1 MKTLKIGFF
10 ILSVFLFS
18 FSDSKK
24 TSTKPNIIVFFIDDM
39 GSQDLGCYGN
49 TFNQTPN
56 IDKLAKMG
64 VRYTDAYSACTVC
77 SPSRAALMTG
87 KYPAQLHITDW
98 IAGHVKKNAK
108 LLIPDWKLFLPLEEK
123 TVAEYLIE
131 VGYATWH
138 VGKWHL
144 GEGNKYL
151 PTNQGFDL
159 NFGGSNW
166 GQPLG
171 SYFSPFKM
179 PNLKDDE
186 SKGYYLTDRLT
197 DEAVR
202 LIENQPNNKPFF
214 LNFAHYGVHT
224 PLQAKAEKIAKYSKL
239 LKEKDSQ
246 KNPIYAAM
254 IESVDESVGRVIE
267 TLKKKNLLENTLIIF
282 AADNGTLMSSATS
295 LPFKKGKGWCY
306 EGGTRTPLLMY
317 WKGSFENGSEFKQP
331 IITMDI
337 MATILKSAG
346 LKIPKDVDGED
357 IKSLIKN
364 KKSIDRALYWHYPH
378 YHQGDNPYGAIRK
391 GDWKLIEFYEN
402 NTFELYNLKNDIGET
417 KDLSKLEPEK
427 VNELKNLLNNWRL
440 KMDAQMPTQ
449 NPNYVP

>member
-1 MKTLKIGFF
+1 MKTLKIGLF

-64 VRYTDAYSACTVC
+64 ARFTDAYSACTVC

-98 IAGHVKKNAK
+98 IAGHVKKNPK

-123 TVAEYLIE
+123 TVAEYLKE

-144 GEGNKYL
+144 GEGDKYL

-159 NFGGSNW
+159 NVGGSNW
-166 GQPLG
+166 GEPKK

-186 SKGYYLTDRLT
+186 SKDYYLTDRLT
-197 DEAVR
+197 DEAVK

-224 PLQAKAEKIAKYSKL
+224 PLQAKADKIAKYSKL
-239 LKEKDSQ
+239 LKEKDPQ

-267 TLKKKNLLENTLIIF
+267 TLKNKSLLENTLIIF
-282 AADNGTLMSSATS
+282 AADNGTLMNSATS
-295 LPFKKGKGWCY
+295 LPFKKGKGWSY

-317 WKGSFENGSEFKQP
+317 WNGNFENGSEFKQP

-337 MATILKSAG
+337 MATVLKSAG

-364 KKSIDRALYWHYPH
+364 KNGLDRVLYWHYPH
-378 YHQGDNPYGAIRK
+378 YHLGDNPYGAVRK

-417 KDLSKLEPEK
+417 KDLSMLEPEK
-427 VNELKNLLNNWRL
+427 VNELKTLLNNWRL
-440 KMDAQMPTQ
+440 KMNAQMPSL
-449 NPNYVP
+449 NPNYIP